1 MLRVLKGQPSTL
13 SVPRDT
19 KPTSATV
26 TITRDR
32 DATSIA
38 SAASCNV
45 EADRV
50 TYSLAAQSTVS
61 SLTAVFTIVDPQG
74 TSTVTLPV
82 QVVGNRTA
90 SIGDCRRLRPL
101 DDVNRYPDEL
111 IEQTITEIEDQLEQ
125 ACGVSFVPV
134 ERVGV
139 KYDGSGTDELFTRHA
154 RPQSVSAISVTDNV
168 VTQALTQVDLDALR
182 IDEEA
187 GVLLRPTYFW
197 QTGRRNI
204 TVTGVFGYSQVP
216 GLVKQ
221 AVVEGVRHSLV
232 ESRIDARA
240 QSITSEDGTAQLVT
254 AGVRGA
260 LFSLPA
266 LNQVVQ
272 MYKQSFGVA

>member
-1 MLRVLKGQPSTL
+1 MLRVLVGQPNVL

-26 TITRDR
+26 TIIRDR
-32 DATSIA
+32 DTA
-38 SAASCNV
+38 SLVTAASCTM

-50 TYSLAAQSTVS
+50 TYSLAAQDTVS
-61 SLTAVFTIVDPQG
+61 SLTATFTIVDANG
-74 TSTVTLPV
+74 TSTISIPV
-82 QVVGNRTA
+82 QVVGTRTA
-90 SIGDCRRLRPL
+90 SLNDCRRLRPL
-101 DDVNRYPDEL
+101 DDVNKFPDEL
-111 IEQTITEIEDQLEQ
+111 IEQTITQIEDQLEA

-134 ERVGV
+134 ERVRV
-139 KYDGSGTDELFTRHA
+139 KYDGNGTGELFTRHA
-154 RPQSVSAISVTDNV
+154 RPQSISAITLSDQV
-168 VTQALTQVDLDALR
+168 VTQVLTDADLAAVR

-187 GVLLRPTYFW
+187 GVLLRPIYYW
-197 QTGRRNI
+197 LKGRRNI
-204 TVTGVFGYSQVP
+204 TVTGIFGYAQVP

-221 AVVEGVRHSLV
+221 AVAEGVRHALV

-260 LFSLPA
+260 LFSIPA

>member
-1 MLRVLKGQPSTL
+1 MLRVLKGQPSVL

-26 TITRDR
+26 TVIRDR
-32 DATSIA
+32 DSVSLVT
-38 SAASCNV
+38 AASCSV
-45 EADRV
+45 ESDRV
-50 TYSLAAQSTVS
+50 MYSLAAQSTVS
-61 SLTAVFTIVDPQG
+61 SLTATFTVVDANG
-74 TSTVTLPV
+74 TSTVTVPV
-82 QVVGNRTA
+82 QVVGTRTA
-90 SIGDCRRLRPL
+90 SISDCRRLRPL
-101 DDVNRYPDEL
+101 NDANRYPDEL
-111 IEQTITEIEDQLEQ
+111 IDQTITEIEDQLEA
-125 ACGVSFVPV
+125 ACGVSFVPY

-139 KYDGSGTDELFTRHA
+139 KFDGNGTHELFTRYA
-154 RPQSVSAISVTDNV
+154 RPQSVSAISVTDDV
-168 VTQALTQVDLDALR
+168 VAQALTQTDLDELR

-204 TVTGVFGYSQVP
+204 TVTGVFGYAQVP

-221 AVVEGVRHSLV
+221 AVTEGVRHALV

-260 LFSLPA
+260 LFSIPA

>member
-1 MLRVLKGQPSTL
+1 
-13 SVPRDT
+13 
-19 KPTSATV
+19 
-26 TITRDR
+26 
-32 DATSIA
+32 
-38 SAASCNV
+38 
-45 EADRV
+45 
-50 TYSLAAQSTVS
+50 
-61 SLTAVFTIVDPQG
+61 
-74 TSTVTLPV
+74 
-82 QVVGNRTA
+82 
-90 SIGDCRRLRPL
+90 L

-111 IEQTITEIEDQLEQ
+111 IQQTITELEDQLEQ
-125 ACGVSFVPV
+125 ACGCSFVPV
-134 ERVGV
+134 ERVAV
-139 KYDGSGTDELFTRHA
+139 KYDGSGSAELFTRHA
-154 RPQSVSAISVTDNV
+154 RPQSISAVTVTTELVTDAF
-168 VTQALTQVDLDALR
+168 TQTDLDALR

-187 GVLLRPTYFW
+187 GVLLRPTYLW
-197 QTGRRNI
+197 PRGRRNI
-204 TVTGVFGYSQVP
+204 TVTGVFGYQEVP

>member
-1 MLRVLKGQPSTL
+1 V
-13 SVPRDT
+13 
-19 KPTSATV
+19 
-26 TITRDR
+26 
-32 DATSIA
+32 SIA
-38 SAASCNV
+38 SAAACTV

-50 TYSLAAQSTVS
+50 IYSLAAQSTVS
-61 SLTAVFTIVDPQG
+61 ALTATFTIVDGNG
-74 TSTVTLPV
+74 TSTLSIPV
-82 QVVGNRTA
+82 QVVGSRTA
-90 SIGDCRRLRPL
+90 SISDCRRLRPL

-204 TVTGVFGYSQVP
+204 TVTGVFGYAEVP